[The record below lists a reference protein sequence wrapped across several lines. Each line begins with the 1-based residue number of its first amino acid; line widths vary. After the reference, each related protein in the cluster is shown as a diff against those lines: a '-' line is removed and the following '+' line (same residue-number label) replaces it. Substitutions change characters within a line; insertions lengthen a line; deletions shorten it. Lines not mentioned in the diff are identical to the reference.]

1 MIEILTMITKLLA
14 TIFLLFIILRILGYV
29 YFQVSYFHRSRHLMA
44 FLEKEDV
51 SAWEYLDSH
60 SFLWA
65 RNYRKAPYL
74 RGVGMQAFRAKLIN
88 LVRQQERQKRFEEN
102 HDVALRCFGCH
113 DKGVC
118 QRMLVLTCADCVVTS
133 CHQAHPQHT
142 RLCGLFACK
151 SYIPHEDE

>member
-29 YFQVSYFHRSRHLMA
+29 YFQVRYFHRSRHLMA

-74 RGVGMQAFRAKLIN
+74 GVWACRHSGPSSSISCGSRNAKA
-88 LVRQQERQKRFEEN
+88 V
-102 HDVALRCFGCH
+102 
-113 DKGVC
+113 
-118 QRMLVLTCADCVVTS
+118 
-133 CHQAHPQHT
+133 
-142 RLCGLFACK
+142 
-151 SYIPHEDE
+151 